1 MVRMVRLPQHLPPLT
16 PAVLRE
22 TVACRGP
29 VLIPRQATPF
39 RCRSTRFS
47 RVPRVGC
54 GEVSSVGPGLS
65 VGGLRVSARP
75 HGHQLK
81 RKRPGRLG
89 SAGAVQERTISHES
103 G

>member
-47 RVPRVGC
+47 RVPRVGR

-75 HGHQLK
+75 HGPQLK

-89 SAGAVQERTISHES
+89 SAGAVQERTNSHES

>member
-1 MVRMVRLPQHLPPLT
+1 MVRMVRIPQHLPPLT

-47 RVPRVGC
+47 RIPRAGC

-75 HGHQLK
+75 HGHQVK
-81 RKRPGRLG
+81 RKRPGRLW

>member
-16 PAVLRE
+16 PAVLGE

-47 RVPRVGC
+47 RIPRAGC

-75 HGHQLK
+75 HGPQVK
-81 RKRPGRLG
+81 RKAPRPIGVGRG
-89 SAGAVQERTISHES
+89 SPRKDYQS
-103 G
+103 